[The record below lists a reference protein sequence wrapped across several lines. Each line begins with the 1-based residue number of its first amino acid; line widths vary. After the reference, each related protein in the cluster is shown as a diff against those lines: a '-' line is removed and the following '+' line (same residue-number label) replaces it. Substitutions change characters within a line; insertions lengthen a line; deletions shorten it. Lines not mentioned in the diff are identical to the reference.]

1 MEKEIRDMN
10 VKELKALAKE
20 RGIKRYYWLRKAQ
33 LIESL
38 ETETPPTE
46 APETEIMEAPENEI
60 MEAPENEIMEAPENE
75 IMEAPENE
83 IMEAPETEIM
93 EAPETEIMEAP
104 ETEIMEAPETE
115 IMEAPET
122 EIMEAPE
129 TEIMEAPETEIM
141 EAPETEIME
150 APETEIMDEPVPE
163 IMDEPVPEIKKP
175 VLSPDKMENIS
186 RVSSLVGLAKK
197 QADLVQKAINKF
209 ADWLINYIPEP
220 IRRTVNTRVEKLKK
234 EIKEILENKKKLS
247 RQEVNT
253 TGESSTA
260 QEVFTNKTEIK
271 LVENGGRVKV
281 YKTTGNLNF
290 DLTDKIM
297 EKITPIIE
305 TRTKVIHAFSCVIY
319 RGQGEIIEYSKTFKA
334 PPGTFSSLDDIKEYI
349 RQCEQ
354 KRLDLE
360 DAETWSKAYLPAT
373 ATYNSKGV
381 YEGRVRF
388 TSVSTK
394 IILSNEPLLGCGPLP
409 KWLAD
414 KKCVYAIDKID
425 DNLCFWRCL
434 VIHQRIMK
442 GEKRPE
448 EKTNRDAL
456 KLARDFYKRPNLKR
470 ENVCPTRLV
479 DFENIAKQFK
489 VNIRLFEPK
498 RNDDK
503 TAWRLVFGKNQFKKN
518 LPCVDIGL
526 FVYEDHDEKQAE
538 KDNRY
543 LRQGHCFFIKDI
555 ELLTKTWECV
565 GCRQRFNRHDNYNRH
580 VTGGTCGGGKTKL
593 ICPGEKFERIMNST
607 EKVFYGGNK
616 KFSYAACQWIEK
628 QSELIGRHIHHA
640 LCGHGGE
647 YYVYLYAGKEKDS
660 RAREIPVDGYEP
672 KSNTIFQYH
681 GCKWHGCPCQK
692 RKERNSLE
700 EELIAEERSADQRY
714 AKTIELEKKMKEQG
728 FKIVSV
734 WECEKPELKKKR
746 FCKKFRPYP
755 YFIVYDF
762 EAICQKINEKQ
773 TDELTITAKHIP
785 VSVAINDNLT
795 KKPSFIVEEDP
806 KELIKKFV
814 VELIKRASEIEET
827 VCLSNSVLGVYK
839 KFNEDDKGEQY
850 GGYLINE
857 ARVKLSKETAKSYV
871 NWVKQVPVFGFNS
884 GRYDINMIKEY
895 FVENLTSLSDVNV
908 AKKESSYMFLS
919 TPNFKFLDIKNFL
932 APGLSYDAWCRAY
945 GCELQKLAFPY
956 EWFDSFEKLNHIGP
970 VKYEEFYSSLK
981 GGITISQE
989 EYQNFCDE
997 FHKRGCVTMKDWLK
1011 EYNLADVEPFI
1022 EALEKTREQYYPDEI
1037 DLLKDAVSI
1046 PGISMTYVLNKAL
1059 KMKKKSDPDLFAPGD
1074 PCKCKCKNDCKKVGC
1089 EKCKEIRDNCK
1100 ICTKNEAY
1108 EMLTTGMIGG
1118 PSIVFCRHAEAGVSK
1133 IRSHIY
1139 SRSDSKAGAKLSEDA
1154 KTCRSVL
1161 GLDANSLYLFCS
1173 GQEMPCGKE
1182 KVFKCNPDEQ
1192 DEIIQN
1198 VLNDGL
1204 FGFFEVDIEVPE
1216 QKRKRFSEFCPLF
1229 VISEVSEDQIPQH
1242 MKDYKIN
1249 TGRKMIKNNK
1259 KLLGVMKAEKIL
1271 LYSPLLKWYLN
1282 HGLQVTKIHRYISYT
1297 SGRPFKWFPEE
1308 VSSARRAADLDK
1320 NKKQLG
1326 DTAKLKGN
1334 SFYGKMIE
1342 NLEKHIST
1350 KFTTDEKLIDKIFRS
1365 PFFEDLEEINAGV
1378 FEVRQRKRQV
1388 TITRPYQCGIA
1399 VYQLAKLRMLEF
1411 YYDFLDK
1418 FCDRRDFELIQMD
1431 TDSFYMALSA
1441 NDFDD
1446 IIKPEMKELYKE
1458 EKKNWLVTDEY
1469 SKRVPGL
1476 FKPEFQE
1483 KRMIALTSKCY
1494 YADSG
1499 GDEGIKKFS
1508 CKGVSRRQ
1516 NEMNWERYRKALS
1529 GSLDKARNIG
1539 FRKRYNHIVTYEQ
1552 SKLGLSAYYDKRIV
1566 HEDGIH
1572 TSCL

>member
-1 MEKEIRDMN
+1 MEKVIS
-10 VKELKALAKE
+10 
-20 RGIKRYYWLRKAQ
+20 YF
-33 LIESL
+33 
-38 ETETPPTE
+38 
-46 APETEIMEAPENEI
+46 
-60 MEAPENEIMEAPENE
+60 
-75 IMEAPENE
+75 
-83 IMEAPETEIM
+83 
-93 EAPETEIMEAP
+93 
-104 ETEIMEAPETE
+104 
-115 IMEAPET
+115 
-122 EIMEAPE
+122 
-129 TEIMEAPETEIM
+129 
-141 EAPETEIME
+141 
-150 APETEIMDEPVPE
+150 
-163 IMDEPVPEIKKP
+163 KKQ
-175 VLSPDKMENIS
+175 VDS
-186 RVSSLVGLAKK
+186 AKK
-197 QADLVQKAINKF
+197 AISKYAGQVINLV
-209 ADWLINYIPEP
+209 PEP
-220 IRRTVNTRVEKLKK
+220 IRRTVNTVTGNLMTK
-234 EIKEILENKKKLS
+234 INGIFENKKKLPPNAVEES
-247 RQEVNT
+247 SPQQEVVTNKKEIKST
-253 TGESSTA
+253 PNETVESSTT
-260 QEVFTNKTEIK
+260 QEVVTNKTEIK

-305 TRTKVIHAFSCVIY
+305 MRTKVIHAFSCVIY

-334 PPGTFSSLDDIKEYI
+334 PSGTFSSLADIKEYI

-373 ATYNSKGV
+373 ATYNSKGL

-414 KKCVYAIDKID
+414 KKCVYAIDKIN

-470 ENVCPTRLV
+470 ENVWPTRLV

-489 VNIRLFEPK
+489 VNIRLFEPRENK
-498 RNDDK
+498 DK

-538 KDNRY
+538 KDSRDS
-543 LRQGHCFFIKDI
+543 RQGHCFFIKDI
-555 ELLTKTWECV
+555 ELLTKTWECG
-565 GCRQRFNRHDNYNRH
+565 GCGQRFNRHDNYNRH

-593 ICPGEKFERIMNST
+593 LCPGGKFERIMNSS
-607 EKVFYGGNK
+607 EKVFYGGNTN
-616 KFSYAACQWIEK
+616 FSYAACQWIEK
-628 QSELIGRHIHHA
+628 QSELNGCHIHHA

-647 YYVYLYAGKEKDS
+647 FYVWVKLKGEKGVHGIN
-660 RAREIPVDGYEP
+660 IPVDGYEEAT
-672 KSNTIFQYH
+672 KTIFQYY

-692 RKERNSLE
+692 ERNSLE
-700 EELIAEERSADQRY
+700 EERY
-714 AKTIELEKKMKEQG
+714 AKTIELEKKMKEKHL
-728 FKIVSV
+728 KIVSV
-734 WECEKPELKKKR
+734 WECEKPELKKMR
-746 FCKKFRPYP
+746 FKKEFRPYP

-762 EAICQKINEKQ
+762 EALCKKIHETQ
-773 TDELTITAKHIP
+773 TEELTITAKHIP
-785 VSVAINDNLT
+785 VSVAINDNFS
-795 KKPSFIVEEDP
+795 KKPSFIVDEDP
-806 KELIKKFV
+806 KNLVKRFVENVLERISKIAEEVNSLYPCPGIREESDIEGNEEIVHLPKKV
-814 VELIKRASEIEET
+814 RNLWKT
-827 VCLSNSVLGVYK
+827 
-839 KFNEDDKGEQY
+839 
-850 GGYLINE
+850 
-857 ARVKLSKETAKSYV
+857 
-871 NWVKQVPVFGFNS
+871 WVKQVPIFGFNS

-895 FVENLTSLSDVNV
+895 FVKNLTEISDVNV
-908 AKKESSYMFLS
+908 AKKENSYMFLS
-919 TPNFKFLDIKNFL
+919 TPNFKFLDIKNYL

-981 GGITISQE
+981 GGINISQE

-997 FHKRGCVTMKDWLK
+997 FFKRGCVTMKDWLK
-1011 EYNLADVEPFI
+1011 EYNLADVKPFI

-1059 KMKKKSDPDLFAPGD
+1059 KMKKKSDPDLFAPGE
-1074 PCKCKCKNDCKKVGC
+1074 PCKCKCKVDCKKVGC

-1118 PSIVFCRHAEAGVSK
+1118 PSIVFCRYAEAGVSK

-1139 SRSDSKAGAKLSEDA
+1139 RGVDA
-1154 KTCRSVL
+1154 KTCRSVQ
-1161 GLDANSLYLFCS
+1161 GLDSNSLYLFCS

-1182 KVFKCNPDEQ
+1182 KVFKCNPEAKDK
-1192 DEIIQN
+1192 IIQN
-1198 VLNDGL
+1198 VLNDKL
-1204 FGFFEVDIEVPE
+1204 FGFFQVDIEVPE
-1216 QKRKRFSEFCPLF
+1216 QLRKRFSEFCPLF
-1229 VISEVSEDQIPQH
+1229 VISEVPEDQIPQH

-1297 SGRPFKWFPEE
+1297 SSRPFKWFPEE
-1308 VSSARRAADLDK
+1308 VSSARRAADNDK

-1342 NLEKHIST
+1342 NLEKHMTT
-1350 KFTTDEKLIDKIFRS
+1350 KFTRDEKLIDKIFRS

-1476 FKPEFQE
+1476 FKAEFQG

-1494 YADSG
+1494 FIIVTDNG
-1499 GDEGIKKFS
+1499 RDEGVKKFS
-1508 CKGVSRRQ
+1508 CKGVSRRH
-1516 NEMNWERYRKALS
+1516 NEMNWERYRKALF
-1529 GSLDKARNIG
+1529 GSLDKVTNIG
-1539 FRKRYNHIVTYEQ
+1539 FRKRDNHIVTYEQ

>member
-1 MEKEIRDMN
+1 
-10 VKELKALAKE
+10 
-20 RGIKRYYWLRKAQ
+20 
-33 LIESL
+33 
-38 ETETPPTE
+38 
-46 APETEIMEAPENEI
+46 
-60 MEAPENEIMEAPENE
+60 
-75 IMEAPENE
+75 
-83 IMEAPETEIM
+83 
-93 EAPETEIMEAP
+93 
-104 ETEIMEAPETE
+104 
-115 IMEAPET
+115 
-122 EIMEAPE
+122 
-129 TEIMEAPETEIM
+129 
-141 EAPETEIME
+141 
-150 APETEIMDEPVPE
+150 
-163 IMDEPVPEIKKP
+163 
-175 VLSPDKMENIS
+175 MENII
-186 RVSSLVGLAKK
+186 SSLARFTKK
-197 QADLVQKAINKF
+197 QVDSVKKAITQY
-209 ADWLINYIPEP
+209 AGQVINLVPEP
-220 IRRTVNTRVEKLKK
+220 IRRTVNTFTGNLITK
-234 EIKEILENKKKLS
+234 INGIFENKKKLPS
-247 RQEVNT
+247 NAVEESSPQQEVVTNKT
-253 TGESSTA
+253 EIKSTPNETGESSTA

-271 LVENGGRVKV
+271 LDENGGRVKV

-290 DLTDKIM
+290 DLTDIIM

-319 RGQGEIIEYSKTFKA
+319 RGQGEITEYSKTFKA
-334 PPGTFSSLDDIKEYI
+334 PPGTFSSLADIKEYI

-373 ATYNSKGV
+373 ATFNSKGV
-381 YEGRVRF
+381 YEGRVLF

-414 KKCVYAIDKID
+414 KKCIYAIDKIN

-442 GEKRPE
+442 GKKRPE
-448 EKTNRDAL
+448 EDTNREAL
-456 KLARDFYKRPNLKR
+456 KLARDFYRIPNLKR
-470 ENVCPTRLV
+470 EDVKPTRLV

-489 VNIRLFEPK
+489 VNIRLFEPAK
-498 RNDDK
+498 ESETAKESKTEEESKTAKESK
-503 TAWRLVFGKNQFKKN
+503 TAWRLVFVKNQFKKN
-518 LPCVDIGL
+518 LPCVNIGL
-526 FVYEDHDEKQAE
+526 FVYEDHDEEQAE

-543 LRQGHCFFIKDI
+543 SRQGHCFFIKDI

-628 QSELIGRHIHHA
+628 QSELTGRHIHHA

-647 YYVYLYAGKEKDS
+647 YYVHLYAGKEKNS
-660 RAREIPVDGYEP
+660 HAREIPVDGYEP

-681 GCKWHGCPCQK
+681 GCKWHGCPC

-700 EELIAEERSADQRY
+700 EERIAEQRY
-714 AKTIELEKKMKEQG
+714 TKTIELEKKMKEQG

-773 TDELTITAKHIP
+773 TDELEITAKHIP

-806 KELIKKFV
+806 KELNKKFV
-814 VELIKRASEIEET
+814 VELLKRARQIEET
-827 VCLSNSVLGVYK
+827 VWLSNPVLGVRRK
-839 KFNEDDKGEQY
+839 MNEDDQGEQY

-857 ARVKLSKETAKSYV
+857 AMVKLSKETAKSYV

-908 AKKESSYMFLS
+908 AKKENSYMFLS
-919 TPNFKFLDIKNFL
+919 KPNFKFLDIKSYL

-997 FHKRGCVTMKDWLK
+997 FRKRGCVTMKDWLK

-1059 KMKKKSDPDLFAPGD
+1059 KRKKYSEPDLFAPGE
-1074 PCKCKCKNDCKKVGC
+1074 PCKCECSSDDCQKKGC
-1089 EKCKEIRDNCK
+1089 EKCKEIRDNCE

-1139 SRSDSKAGAKLSEDA
+1139 SEADA
-1154 KTCRSVL
+1154 KTCRSVQ

-1182 KVFKCNPDEQ
+1182 KVFKCNPGEKAERAKQ

-1198 VLNDGL
+1198 VLNDKL

-1229 VISEVSEDQIPQH
+1229 VISEVPEDQIPQH

-1282 HGLQVTKIHRYISYT
+1282 HGLQVTKIHRYISYI

-1308 VSSARRAADLDK
+1308 VSSARREADNDK

-1350 KFTTDEKLIDKIFRS
+1350 KFTTDEKLIDHIFRS
-1365 PFFEDLEEINAGV
+1365 PFFEDLEEINEGV
-1378 FEVRQRKRQV
+1378 FEVRQRKRKV

-1411 YYDFLDK
+1411 YYDFLDN

-1441 NDFDD
+1441 NDFDE

-1476 FKPEFQE
+1476 FKAEFQG

-1494 YADSG
+1494 FADNG
-1499 GDEGIKKFS
+1499 KDEGVKKFS

-1516 NEMNWERYRKALS
+1516 NKMNWERYKNALF

-1539 FRKRYNHIVTYEQ
+1539 FRKRDNHIVTYEQ

>member
-1 MEKEIRDMN
+1 MWKSI
-10 VKELKALAKE
+10 
-20 RGIKRYYWLRKAQ
+20 
-33 LIESL
+33 
-38 ETETPPTE
+38 
-46 APETEIMEAPENEI
+46 
-60 MEAPENEIMEAPENE
+60 
-75 IMEAPENE
+75 
-83 IMEAPETEIM
+83 
-93 EAPETEIMEAP
+93 
-104 ETEIMEAPETE
+104 
-115 IMEAPET
+115 
-122 EIMEAPE
+122 
-129 TEIMEAPETEIM
+129 
-141 EAPETEIME
+141 
-150 APETEIMDEPVPE
+150 
-163 IMDEPVPEIKKP
+163 
-175 VLSPDKMENIS
+175 
-186 RVSSLVGLAKK
+186 SSLARFTKK
-197 QADLVQKAINKF
+197 QVDSVKKAISQY
-209 ADWLINYIPEP
+209 AGQVINLVPEP
-220 IRRTVNTRVEKLKK
+220 IRRTVNTFTGNLMTK
-234 EIKEILENKKKLS
+234 INGIFENKKKLPPNAVEES
-247 RQEVNT
+247 SPQQELVTNKT
-253 TGESSTA
+253 EIKSTPNETGESSTA

-334 PPGTFSSLDDIKEYI
+334 PSGTFSSLADIKEYI

-414 KKCVYAIDKID
+414 KKCIYAIDKIN

-434 VIHQRIMK
+434 TIHQRIMK
-442 GEKRPE
+442 GKKRPE
-448 EKTNRDAL
+448 EDTNREAL
-456 KLARDFYKRPNLKR
+456 KLARDFYRKPNIKR
-470 ENVCPTRLV
+470 EDVKPTRLV

-489 VNIRLFEPK
+489 VNIRLFELAK
-498 RNDDK
+498 GSK
-503 TAWRLVFGKNQFKKN
+503 TVWKLVFGKNQFKKN

-526 FVYEDHDEKQAE
+526 FVYGDYDEDEDEEDKR
-538 KDNRY
+538 DS
-543 LRQGHCFFIKDI
+543 RQGHCFFIKDI
-555 ELLTKTWECV
+555 ELLTKLWECG
-565 GCRQRFNRHDNYNRH
+565 GCGQRFNDHRNYNRH

-593 ICPGEKFERIMNST
+593 ICPGTKFRRIMNSS
-607 EKVFYGGNK
+607 EKVFYGENTN
-616 KFSYAACQWIEK
+616 FSYAACQWIEK
-628 QSELIGRHIHHA
+628 QSELIGKHIHHA

-647 YYVYLYAGKEKDS
+647 FSVKIGGKK
-660 RAREIPVDGYEP
+660 IFVDGYEP
-672 KSNTIFQYH
+672 KTRTIFQYH

-692 RKERNSLE
+692 ERNSLDE
-700 EELIAEERSADQRY
+700 KKYS
-714 AKTIELEKKMKEQG
+714 KTIELQEKMKEQG
-728 FKIVSV
+728 FKLFSV
-734 WECEKPELKKKR
+734 WECEKPELKKMELEKE
-746 FCKKFRPYP
+746 FRPYP

-762 EAICQKINEKQ
+762 EALHKKMDESQ
-773 TDELTITAKHIP
+773 TEELVITSRHVP

-795 KKPSFIVEEDP
+795 NEPVFIVDQDPGNLINSFMEELKKRQIKIAQMVECLYPQPESDDGKEKKEDP
-806 KELIKKFV
+806 IW
-814 VELIKRASEIEET
+814 R
-827 VCLSNSVLGVYK
+827 
-839 KFNEDDKGEQY
+839 
-850 GGYLINE
+850 
-857 ARVKLSKETAKSYV
+857 
-871 NWVKQVPVFGFNS
+871 NWVNQVPVFGFNS

-895 FVENLTSLSDVNV
+895 FVKNLAIISDVNV
-908 AKKESSYMFLS
+908 AKKENSYMFLS
-919 TPNFKFLDIKNFL
+919 TSNFKFLDIKNYL

-945 GCELQKLAFPY
+945 GCELQKLAFLY
-956 EWFDSFEKLNHIGP
+956 EWFDSFEKLNHKGP

-1011 EYNLADVEPFI
+1011 EYNLADVTPFI

-1046 PGISMTYVLNKAL
+1046 PGISMMYVLNEAL
-1059 KMKKKSDPDLFAPGD
+1059 KRKKYSEPDLFAPGE
-1074 PCKCKCKNDCKKVGC
+1074 PCKCECSSDDCGKTEGC

-1108 EMLTTGMIGG
+1108 EMLKTGMIGG
-1118 PSIVFCRHAEAGVSK
+1118 PSIVFCRYAEAGVSK

-1139 SRSDSKAGAKLSEDA
+1139 SEKA
-1154 KTCRSVL
+1154 KTCRSVH
-1161 GLDANSLYLFCS
+1161 GLDSNSLYLFCS

-1182 KVFKCNPDEQ
+1182 KVFKCNTEEK

-1198 VLNDGL
+1198 VLNDKL

-1229 VISEVSEDQIPQH
+1229 VISEVPEDQIPQH

-1259 KLLGVMKAEKIL
+1259 KLLGVMKTEKIL

-1308 VSSARRAADLDK
+1308 VSSARRDADNDK

-1342 NLEKHIST
+1342 NLEKHMNT
-1350 KFTTDEKLIDKIFRS
+1350 KFTTNEKLIDNIFRS
-1365 PFFEDLEEINAGV
+1365 PFFEDLEEINEGV
-1378 FEVRQRKRQV
+1378 FEVRQRKKQV

-1431 TDSFYMALSA
+1431 IDSFYMALSA
-1441 NDFDD
+1441 NDFDE

-1469 SKRVPGL
+1469 SK
-1476 FKPEFQE
+1476 EFRGYLKQNSKE
-1483 KRMIALTSKCY
+1483 K
-1494 YADSG
+1494 
-1499 GDEGIKKFS
+1499 E
-1508 CKGVSRRQ
+1508 
-1516 NEMNWERYRKALS
+1516 
-1529 GSLDKARNIG
+1529 
-1539 FRKRYNHIVTYEQ
+1539 
-1552 SKLGLSAYYDKRIV
+1552 
-1566 HEDGIH
+1566 
-1572 TSCL
+1572 

>member
-1 MEKEIRDMN
+1 MWKSI
-10 VKELKALAKE
+10 
-20 RGIKRYYWLRKAQ
+20 
-33 LIESL
+33 
-38 ETETPPTE
+38 
-46 APETEIMEAPENEI
+46 
-60 MEAPENEIMEAPENE
+60 
-75 IMEAPENE
+75 
-83 IMEAPETEIM
+83 
-93 EAPETEIMEAP
+93 
-104 ETEIMEAPETE
+104 
-115 IMEAPET
+115 
-122 EIMEAPE
+122 
-129 TEIMEAPETEIM
+129 
-141 EAPETEIME
+141 
-150 APETEIMDEPVPE
+150 
-163 IMDEPVPEIKKP
+163 
-175 VLSPDKMENIS
+175 
-186 RVSSLVGLAKK
+186 SSLARFTKK
-197 QADLVQKAINKF
+197 QVDSVKKAISQY
-209 ADWLINYIPEP
+209 AGQVINLVPEP
-220 IRRTVNTRVEKLKK
+220 IRRTVNTFTGNLMTK
-234 EIKEILENKKKLS
+234 INGIFENKKKLPPNAVEEPS
-247 RQEVNT
+247 PQQELVTNKT
-253 TGESSTA
+253 EIKSTPNETGESSTA

-334 PPGTFSSLDDIKEYI
+334 PSGTFSSLSDIKEYI

-354 KRLDLE
+354 KCLDLE

-373 ATYNSKGV
+373 ATYASKGV

-414 KKCVYAIDKID
+414 KKCIYAIDKIN

-434 VIHQRIMK
+434 AIHQRIMK
-442 GEKRPE
+442 GKKRPE
-448 EKTNRDAL
+448 EDTNREAL
-456 KLARDFYKRPNLKR
+456 KLARDFYKNQNLKR
-470 ENVCPTRLV
+470 EDVKPTRLV

-489 VNIRLFEPK
+489 VNIRLFELAK
-498 RNDDK
+498 ESK
-503 TAWRLVFGKNQFKKN
+503 TVWKLVFGKNQFKKN

-526 FVYEDHDEKQAE
+526 FVYGDYDEDEDEE
-538 KDNRY
+538 DNENPR
-543 LRQGHCFFIKDI
+543 RGHCFFIKDI
-555 ELLTKTWECV
+555 ELLAKLWECA
-565 GCRQRFNRHDNYNRH
+565 GCKQRFNRHDNYNRH

-593 ICPGEKFERIMNST
+593 ICPGTKFRRIMNSS
-607 EKVFYGGNK
+607 EKVFYGENTN
-616 KFSYAACQWIEK
+616 FSYAACQWIEK
-628 QSELIGRHIHHA
+628 QSELKGKHIHHA

-647 YYVYLYAGKEKDS
+647 FSVKIGGKK
-660 RAREIPVDGYEP
+660 IFVDGYEP
-672 KSNTIFQYH
+672 KTRTIFQYH

-692 RKERNSLE
+692 ERNSLDE
-700 EELIAEERSADQRY
+700 KKYS
-714 AKTIELEKKMKEQG
+714 KTIELQEKMKEQG
-728 FKIVSV
+728 FKLFSV
-734 WECEKPELKKKR
+734 WECEKPELKKMELEKE
-746 FCKKFRPYP
+746 FRPYP

-762 EAICQKINEKQ
+762 EALHKKMDEIQ
-773 TDELTITAKHIP
+773 TEELVITSRHVP

-795 KKPSFIVEEDP
+795 NEPVFIVDQDPGNLINSFMEELKKRQIKIAQMVECLYPQPESDDGKEKKEDP
-806 KELIKKFV
+806 IW
-814 VELIKRASEIEET
+814 R
-827 VCLSNSVLGVYK
+827 
-839 KFNEDDKGEQY
+839 
-850 GGYLINE
+850 
-857 ARVKLSKETAKSYV
+857 
-871 NWVKQVPVFGFNS
+871 NWVNQVPVFGFNS

-895 FVENLTSLSDVNV
+895 FVKNLAITSDVNV
-908 AKKESSYMFLS
+908 AKKENSYMFLS
-919 TPNFKFLDIKNFL
+919 TSNFKFLDIKNYL

-956 EWFDSFEKLNHIGP
+956 EWFDSFEKLNHKGP

-1011 EYNLADVEPFI
+1011 EYNLADVTPFI

-1046 PGISMTYVLNKAL
+1046 PGISVMYVLNEAL
-1059 KMKKKSDPDLFAPGD
+1059 KRKKYSEPDLFAPGE
-1074 PCKCKCKNDCKKVGC
+1074 PCKCECSSDDCGKTEGC
-1089 EKCKEIRDNCK
+1089 EKCQEIRDNCK

-1108 EMLTTGMIGG
+1108 EMLKTGMIGG
-1118 PSIVFCRHAEAGVSK
+1118 PSIVFCRYAEAGVSK

-1139 SRSDSKAGAKLSEDA
+1139 SEKA
-1154 KTCRSVL
+1154 KTCRSVH
-1161 GLDANSLYLFCS
+1161 GLDSNSLYLFCS

-1182 KVFKCNPDEQ
+1182 KVFKCNPGEKN
-1192 DEIIQN
+1192 EIIQN
-1198 VLNDGL
+1198 VLNDKL

-1229 VISEVSEDQIPQH
+1229 VISEVPEEQIPQH

-1297 SGRPFKWFPEE
+1297 YGRPFKWFPEE
-1308 VSSARRAADLDK
+1308 VSSARRAADQDK
-1320 NKKQLG
+1320 NKRQLG
-1326 DTAKLKGN
+1326 DTAKFKGN

-1342 NLEKHIST
+1342 NLEKHMNT
-1350 KFTTDEKLIDKIFRS
+1350 KFTTNEKLIDNIFRS
-1365 PFFEDLEEINAGV
+1365 PFFEDLEEINEGV
-1378 FEVRQRKRQV
+1378 FEVRQRKKQV

-1441 NDFDD
+1441 NDFDE

-1476 FKPEFQE
+1476 FKAEFQG

-1494 YADSG
+1494 FADSG
-1499 GDEGIKKFS
+1499 GDKGIKKFS

-1516 NEMNWERYRKALS
+1516 NKMNWERYKNALF

-1539 FRKRYNHIVTYEQ
+1539 FRKRDNHIVTYEQ
-1552 SKLGLSAYYDKRIV
+1552 SKKGLSAYYDKRIV
-1566 HEDGIH
+1566 YEDGIH

>member
-33 LIESL
+33 VIESL
-38 ETETPPTE
+38 ETETPPT
-46 APETEIMEAPENEI
+46 
-60 MEAPENEIMEAPENE
+60 
-75 IMEAPENE
+75 EAPENE

-93 EAPETEIMEAP
+93 EAPENEIMEAP
-104 ETEIMEAPETE
+104 AP
-115 IMEAPET
+115 
-122 EIMEAPE
+122 
-129 TEIMEAPETEIM
+129 
-141 EAPETEIME
+141 
-150 APETEIMDEPVPE
+150 EIMDESVPE
-163 IMDEPVPEIKKP
+163 IMDEPVPEIKKA
-175 VLSPDKMENIS
+175 VLSPTKMENIS

-197 QADLVQKAINKF
+197 QADLAQKAINKF

-297 EKITPIIE
+297 ENITPIIE

-388 TSVSTK
+388 TSVGTN
-394 IILSNEPLLGCGPLP
+394 IILSNEPLLGCVPLP

-448 EKTNRDAL
+448 KKTNRDAL

-470 ENVCPTRLV
+470 ENVKPTRLV

-489 VNIRLFEPK
+489 VNIRLFEP
-498 RNDDK
+498 RENEDK

-607 EKVFYGGNK
+607 EKVFYGGNT

-628 QSELIGRHIHHA
+628 QSELTRRHIHHA

-647 YYVYLYAGKEKDS
+647 YYVHLYAGKEKDS
-660 RAREIPVDGYEP
+660 HAREIPVDGYEP
-672 KSNTIFQYH
+672 ESNTIFQYH
-681 GCKWHGCPCQK
+681 GCKWRGCPC

-700 EELIAEERSADQRY
+700 EELIAEQRY

-806 KELIKKFV
+806 KKLAERFV
-814 VELIKRASEIEET
+814 VELLKRARQIEEK
-827 VCLSNSVLGVYK
+827 VESANYVLGARRK
-839 KFNEDDKGEQY
+839 MNEDNKGNQY

-857 ARVKLSKETAKSYV
+857 ERVKLAKETAKSYV

-908 AKKESSYMFLS
+908 AKKENSYMFLS

-1059 KMKKKSDPDLFAPGD
+1059 KMKKKSDPDLFAPGE
-1074 PCKCKCKNDCKKVGC
+1074 PCKCKCKNDCQKKGC
-1089 EKCKEIRDNCK
+1089 EKCKEIRDNCE

-1108 EMLTTGMIGG
+1108 EMLSTGMIGG

-1139 SRSDSKAGAKLSEDA
+1139 SEADA

-1173 GQEMPCGKE
+1173 GHEMPCGKE
-1182 KVFKCNPDEQ
+1182 KVFKCNPEAKPEQSSAEQ
-1192 DEIIQN
+1192 DELIQN
-1198 VLNDGL
+1198 VLNDEL

-1229 VISEVSEDQIPQH
+1229 VISEVSEEQIPQH

-1249 TGRKMIKNNK
+1249 TGRKMIKNIK

-1308 VSSARRAADLDK
+1308 VSSARRAADNDK

-1350 KFTTDEKLIDKIFRS
+1350 KFTRDEKLIDKIFRS

-1476 FKPEFQE
+1476 FKAEFQG

-1499 GDEGIKKFS
+1499 GEAGAKLGGDEGVKKFS

-1516 NEMNWERYRKALS
+1516 NKMNWDRYKNALF

-1539 FRKRYNHIVTYEQ
+1539 FRKRDNHIVTYEQ

>member
-46 APETEIMEAPENEI
+46 APETEIMEAPE
-60 MEAPENEIMEAPENE
+60 
-75 IMEAPENE
+75 
-83 IMEAPETEIM
+83 TEIM
-93 EAPETEIMEAP
+93 EAPETEIMEAA
-104 ETEIMEAPETE
+104 ETEIMEAAETE
-115 IMEAPET
+115 IMEAAET
-122 EIMEAPE
+122 EIMEAAE
-129 TEIMEAPETEIM
+129 TEIMEA
-141 EAPETEIME
+141 
-150 APETEIMDEPVPE
+150 PVPE

-209 ADWLINYIPEP
+209 ADWIINYIPEP

-297 EKITPIIE
+297 EKITPIIG

-319 RGQGEIIEYSKTFKA
+319 RGQGEIIEYSKSFKA

-394 IILSNEPLLGCGPLP
+394 IILSNEPLLGCRPLP

-470 ENVCPTRLV
+470 ENVKPTRLV

-489 VNIRLFEPK
+489 VNIRLFEP
-498 RNDDK
+498 RENEDK
-503 TAWRLVFGKNQFKKN
+503 IAWRLVFGKNQFKKN

-580 VTGGTCGGGKTKL
+580 VTGGTCDGGKTKL

-607 EKVFYGGNK
+607 EKVFYGGNT
-616 KFSYAACQWIEK
+616 KFCYAACQWIEK
-628 QSELIGRHIHHA
+628 QSELTGRHIHHA

-647 YYVYLYAGKEKDS
+647 YYVHLYAGKEKNS
-660 RAREIPVDGYEP
+660 HAREIPVDGYEP
-672 KSNTIFQYH
+672 ESNTIFQYH

-700 EELIAEERSADQRY
+700 EALIAEQRY

-755 YFIVYDF
+755 YFIVHDF

-806 KELIKKFV
+806 KKLAERFV
-814 VELIKRASEIEET
+814 VELLKRAREIEET
-827 VCLSNSVLGVYK
+827 VWLSNPVLGVRRNM
-839 KFNEDDKGEQY
+839 NEDDKGDQY
-850 GGYLINE
+850 GGYSINE

-895 FVENLTSLSDVNV
+895 FVKNFTSLSDVNV
-908 AKKESSYMFLS
+908 AKKENSYMFLS

-1074 PCKCKCKNDCKKVGC
+1074 QCKCKCKNDCQKKGC
-1089 EKCKEIRDNCK
+1089 EKCKEIRDNCE

-1139 SRSDSKAGAKLSEDA
+1139 SEADA

-1182 KVFKCNPDEQ
+1182 KVFKCNPEAKPEQSSAEQ

-1198 VLNDGL
+1198 VLNDKL

-1229 VISEVSEDQIPQH
+1229 VISEVPEDQIPQH

-1308 VSSARRAADLDK
+1308 VSSARRDADNDK

-1350 KFTTDEKLIDKIFRS
+1350 KFTTDEKLIDKIFRC

-1441 NDFDD
+1441 NDFDE

-1476 FKPEFQE
+1476 FKAEFQG

-1499 GDEGIKKFS
+1499 GEGVKKFS

-1516 NEMNWERYRKALS
+1516 NKMNWERYKNALF

-1539 FRKRYNHIVTYEQ
+1539 FRKRDNHIVTYEQ

>member
-1 MEKEIRDMN
+1 
-10 VKELKALAKE
+10 
-20 RGIKRYYWLRKAQ
+20 
-33 LIESL
+33 
-38 ETETPPTE
+38 
-46 APETEIMEAPENEI
+46 
-60 MEAPENEIMEAPENE
+60 
-75 IMEAPENE
+75 
-83 IMEAPETEIM
+83 
-93 EAPETEIMEAP
+93 
-104 ETEIMEAPETE
+104 
-115 IMEAPET
+115 
-122 EIMEAPE
+122 
-129 TEIMEAPETEIM
+129 
-141 EAPETEIME
+141 
-150 APETEIMDEPVPE
+150 
-163 IMDEPVPEIKKP
+163 
-175 VLSPDKMENIS
+175 MENII
-186 RVSSLVGLAKK
+186 SSLARFTKK
-197 QADLVQKAINKF
+197 QVDSVKKAITQY
-209 ADWLINYIPEP
+209 AGQVINLVPEP
-220 IRRTVNTRVEKLKK
+220 IRRTVNTFTGNLITK
-234 EIKEILENKKKLS
+234 INGIFENKKKLPS
-247 RQEVNT
+247 NAVEESSPQQEVVTNKT
-253 TGESSTA
+253 EIKSTPNETGESSTA
-260 QEVFTNKTEIK
+260 KEVVTNKTEIK
-271 LVENGGRVKV
+271 LAENGGRVKV

-334 PPGTFSSLDDIKEYI
+334 PPGTFSSLADIKEYI

-373 ATYNSKGV
+373 ATFNSKGV
-381 YEGRVRF
+381 YEGRVLF

-414 KKCVYAIDKID
+414 KKCVYAIDKIN

-434 VIHQRIMK
+434 AIHQRIMK
-442 GEKRPE
+442 GVERPE
-448 EKTNRDAL
+448 KKTNREAL

-470 ENVCPTRLV
+470 ENVKPTRLV

-489 VNIRLFEPK
+489 INIRLFEP
-498 RNDDK
+498 RENEDK

-526 FVYEDHDEKQAE
+526 FVYEDHDEEPAE
-538 KDNRY
+538 KNKRY
-543 LRQGHCFFIKDI
+543 SRQGHCFFIKNI

-647 YYVYLYAGKEKDS
+647 YYVHLYAGKEKNS
-660 RAREIPVDGYEP
+660 HAREIPVDGYEP

-700 EELIAEERSADQRY
+700 EERSADKRY

-773 TDELTITAKHIP
+773 TDELEITAKHIP

-806 KELIKKFV
+806 KELNKKFV
-814 VELIKRASEIEET
+814 VELLKRARQIEKKVE
-827 VCLSNSVLGVYK
+827 SANYVLGVRRK
-839 KFNEDDKGEQY
+839 MNEDDKGEQY

-908 AKKESSYMFLS
+908 AKKENSYMFLS

-1059 KMKKKSDPDLFAPGD
+1059 KRKKYSEPDLFAPGE
-1074 PCKCKCKNDCKKVGC
+1074 PCKCECSSDDCQKKGC

-1139 SRSDSKAGAKLSEDA
+1139 READA
-1154 KTCRSVL
+1154 KTCRSVQ

-1182 KVFKCNPDEQ
+1182 KVFHCDPEEK

-1198 VLNDGL
+1198 VLNDKL

-1216 QKRKRFSEFCPLF
+1216 QKRKLFSEFCPLF
-1229 VISEVSEDQIPQH
+1229 VISEVPEDQIPQH

-1259 KLLGVMKAEKIL
+1259 KLLGVMKTEKIL

-1308 VSSARRAADLDK
+1308 VSSARREADNDK

-1365 PFFEDLEEINAGV
+1365 PFFEDLEEINEGV
-1378 FEVRQRKRQV
+1378 FEVRQRKKQV

-1441 NDFDD
+1441 NDFDE
-1446 IIKPEMKELYKE
+1446 IIKPEMKELYFGDGAQLGSE
-1458 EKKNWLVTDEY
+1458 AEKKNWLVTDEY

-1476 FKPEFQE
+1476 FKAEFQG

-1494 YADSG
+1494 FADNG
-1499 GDEGIKKFS
+1499 KDEGVKKFS

-1516 NEMNWERYRKALS
+1516 NKMNWERYKNALF

-1539 FRKRYNHIVTYEQ
+1539 FRKRDNHIVTYEQ

>member
-1 MEKEIRDMN
+1 MEKVIS
-10 VKELKALAKE
+10 
-20 RGIKRYYWLRKAQ
+20 YF
-33 LIESL
+33 
-38 ETETPPTE
+38 
-46 APETEIMEAPENEI
+46 
-60 MEAPENEIMEAPENE
+60 
-75 IMEAPENE
+75 
-83 IMEAPETEIM
+83 
-93 EAPETEIMEAP
+93 
-104 ETEIMEAPETE
+104 
-115 IMEAPET
+115 
-122 EIMEAPE
+122 
-129 TEIMEAPETEIM
+129 
-141 EAPETEIME
+141 
-150 APETEIMDEPVPE
+150 
-163 IMDEPVPEIKKP
+163 KKQ
-175 VLSPDKMENIS
+175 VDS
-186 RVSSLVGLAKK
+186 AKK
-197 QADLVQKAINKF
+197 AISKYAGQVINLV
-209 ADWLINYIPEP
+209 PEP
-220 IRRTVNTRVEKLKK
+220 IRRTVNTVTGNLMTK
-234 EIKEILENKKKLS
+234 INGIFENKKKLPPNAVEES
-247 RQEVNT
+247 SPQQEVVTNKKEIKST
-253 TGESSTA
+253 PNETVESSTT
-260 QEVFTNKTEIK
+260 QEVVTNKTEIK

-305 TRTKVIHAFSCVIY
+305 MRTKVIHAFSCVIY

-334 PPGTFSSLDDIKEYI
+334 PSGTFSSLADIKEYI

-414 KKCVYAIDKID
+414 KKCVYAIDKIN

-470 ENVCPTRLV
+470 ENVWPTRLV

-489 VNIRLFEPK
+489 VNIRLFEPRENK
-498 RNDDK
+498 DK

-538 KDNRY
+538 KDSRDS
-543 LRQGHCFFIKDI
+543 RQGHCFFIKDI
-555 ELLTKTWECV
+555 ELLTKTWECG
-565 GCRQRFNRHDNYNRH
+565 GCGQRFNRHDNYNRH
-580 VTGGTCGGGKTKL
+580 VTGGTCDGGKTKL
-593 ICPGEKFERIMNST
+593 LCPGGKFERIMNSS
-607 EKVFYGGNK
+607 EKVFYGGNTN
-616 KFSYAACQWIEK
+616 FSYAACQWIEK
-628 QSELIGRHIHHA
+628 QSKLNGCHIHHA

-647 YYVYLYAGKEKDS
+647 FYVWVKLKGEKGVHGIN
-660 RAREIPVDGYEP
+660 IPVDGYEEAT
-672 KSNTIFQYH
+672 KTIFQYY

-692 RKERNSLE
+692 ERNSLE
-700 EELIAEERSADQRY
+700 EERY
-714 AKTIELEKKMKEQG
+714 AKTIELEKKMKEKHL
-728 FKIVSV
+728 KIVSV
-734 WECEKPELKKKR
+734 WECEKPELKKMR
-746 FCKKFRPYP
+746 FKKEFRPYP

-762 EAICQKINEKQ
+762 EALCKKIHETQ
-773 TDELTITAKHIP
+773 TEELTITAKHIP
-785 VSVAINDNLT
+785 VSVAINDNFT
-795 KKPSFIVEEDP
+795 KKPSFIVDEDP
-806 KELIKKFV
+806 KNLVKRFVENVLERISKIAEENNSLYPCPGIREESDEEGNEEIVHLPKKV
-814 VELIKRASEIEET
+814 RNLWKT
-827 VCLSNSVLGVYK
+827 
-839 KFNEDDKGEQY
+839 
-850 GGYLINE
+850 
-857 ARVKLSKETAKSYV
+857 
-871 NWVKQVPVFGFNS
+871 WVKQVPIFGFNS

-895 FVENLTSLSDVNV
+895 FVKNLTEISDVNV
-908 AKKESSYMFLS
+908 AKKENSYMFLS
-919 TPNFKFLDIKNFL
+919 TPNFKFLDIKNYL

-981 GGITISQE
+981 GGINISQE

-997 FHKRGCVTMKDWLK
+997 FSKRGCVTMKDWLK
-1011 EYNLADVEPFI
+1011 EYNLADVKPFI

-1059 KMKKKSDPDLFAPGD
+1059 KMKKKSDPDLFAPGE
-1074 PCKCKCKNDCKKVGC
+1074 PCKCKCKVDCKKVGC

-1118 PSIVFCRHAEAGVSK
+1118 PSIVFCRYAEAGVSK

-1139 SRSDSKAGAKLSEDA
+1139 RGADA
-1154 KTCRSVL
+1154 KTCRSVQ
-1161 GLDANSLYLFCS
+1161 GLDSNSLYLFCS

-1182 KVFKCNPDEQ
+1182 KVFKCNPEAKDK
-1192 DEIIQN
+1192 IIQN
-1198 VLNDGL
+1198 VLNDKL
-1204 FGFFEVDIEVPE
+1204 FGFFQVDIEVPE
-1216 QKRKRFSEFCPLF
+1216 QLRKRFSEFCPLF
-1229 VISEVSEDQIPQH
+1229 VISEVPEDQIPQH

-1297 SGRPFKWFPEE
+1297 SSRPFKWFPEE
-1308 VSSARRAADLDK
+1308 VSSARRAADNDK

-1342 NLEKHIST
+1342 NLEKHMTT
-1350 KFTTDEKLIDKIFRS
+1350 KFTRDEKLIDKIFRS

-1476 FKPEFQE
+1476 FKAEFQG

-1494 YADSG
+1494 FIIVTDNG
-1499 GDEGIKKFS
+1499 RDEGVKKFS
-1508 CKGVSRRQ
+1508 CKGVSRRH
-1516 NEMNWERYRKALS
+1516 NEMNWERYRKALF
-1529 GSLDKARNIG
+1529 GSLDKVTNIG
-1539 FRKRYNHIVTYEQ
+1539 FRKRDNHIVTYEQ

>member
-46 APETEIMEAPENEI
+46 APETEIMEAPE
-60 MEAPENEIMEAPENE
+60 
-75 IMEAPENE
+75 
-83 IMEAPETEIM
+83 
-93 EAPETEIMEAP
+93 
-104 ETEIMEAPETE
+104 
-115 IMEAPET
+115 
-122 EIMEAPE
+122 

-150 APETEIMDEPVPE
+150 APETEIMDDPAPEIMDEPAPE
-163 IMDEPVPEIKKP
+163 IMDEPVPEIKKA
-175 VLSPDKMENIS
+175 VLSPTKMENIS

-197 QADLVQKAINKF
+197 QANLVQKAINKF

-220 IRRTVNTRVEKLKK
+220 IRRTVNTCVEKLKK
-234 EIKEILENKKKLS
+234 EIKEILENKKNLS

-489 VNIRLFEPK
+489 VNIRLFEP
-498 RNDDK
+498 RENEDK

-565 GCRQRFNRHDNYNRH
+565 GYRQRFNRHDNYNRH

-628 QSELIGRHIHHA
+628 QSELIGSHIHHA

-681 GCKWHGCPCQK
+681 GCKWHGCPC

-700 EELIAEERSADQRY
+700 EELIAKQRY

-755 YFIVYDF
+755 YYIVYDF
-762 EAICQKINEKQ
+762 EAICQKINKKQ
-773 TDELTITAKHIP
+773 TDELTITTKHIP

-814 VELIKRASEIEET
+814 VELLKRASEIEET
-827 VCLSNSVLGVYK
+827 VWLSNPVLGVYK

-857 ARVKLSKETAKSYV
+857 AGVKLSKETAKSYV

-884 GRYDINMIKEY
+884 GGYDINMIKEY
-895 FVENLTSLSDVNV
+895 FVKKLTSLSDVNV
-908 AKKESSYMFLS
+908 AKKENSYMFLS
-919 TPNFKFLDIKNFL
+919 TPNFKFLDIKNYL

-1022 EALEKTREQYYPDEI
+1022 EALEKTRENYYPDEI

-1074 PCKCKCKNDCKKVGC
+1074 PCKCKCKVDCKKVGC
-1089 EKCKEIRDNCK
+1089 EKCKEIRDNCE

-1139 SRSDSKAGAKLSEDA
+1139 EDA

-1161 GLDANSLYLFCS
+1161 GLDSNSLYLFCS

-1182 KVFKCNPDEQ
+1182 KVFKCNTEAKPEQSSAEQ

-1198 VLNDGL
+1198 VLNDKL

-1229 VISEVSEDQIPQH
+1229 VISEVPEEQIPQH

-1308 VSSARRAADLDK
+1308 VSSARRAADQDK

-1342 NLEKHIST
+1342 NLEKHISA

-1446 IIKPEMKELYKE
+1446 IIKPKMKELYKE

-1476 FKPEFQE
+1476 FKAEFQG

-1494 YADSG
+1494 FADSG
-1499 GDEGIKKFS
+1499 GDRDEGIKNSPVK
-1508 CKGVSRRQ
+1508 
-1516 NEMNWERYRKALS
+1516 E
-1529 GSLDKARNIG
+1529 
-1539 FRKRYNHIVTYEQ
+1539 
-1552 SKLGLSAYYDKRIV
+1552 
-1566 HEDGIH
+1566 
-1572 TSCL
+1572 

>member
-38 ETETPPTE
+38 ETETPPTD
-46 APETEIMEAPENEI
+46 
-60 MEAPENEIMEAPENE
+60 
-75 IMEAPENE
+75 
-83 IMEAPETEIM
+83 
-93 EAPETEIMEAP
+93 
-104 ETEIMEAPETE
+104 
-115 IMEAPET
+115 
-122 EIMEAPE
+122 
-129 TEIMEAPETEIM
+129 
-141 EAPETEIME
+141 
-150 APETEIMDEPVPE
+150 APETEIMDAPETEIMDAPETEIMDAPETEIMDAPETE

-175 VLSPDKMENIS
+175 VLSPTKMENIS

-197 QADLVQKAINKF
+197 QADLVKKAINKF

-247 RQEVNT
+247 QQEVNT

-260 QEVFTNKTEIK
+260 KEVVTNKTEIK
-271 LVENGGRVKV
+271 LVESGGRVKV

-319 RGQGEIIEYSKTFKA
+319 RGKGEIIEYSKTFKA
-334 PPGTFSSLDDIKEYI
+334 PPGTFLSLADIKEYI
-349 RQCEQ
+349 HQCEQ

-470 ENVCPTRLV
+470 GDVKPTRLV

-489 VNIRLFEPK
+489 VNIRLFEPRENK
-498 RNDDK
+498 DK

-526 FVYEDHDEKQAE
+526 FVYEDHDKKQAE
-538 KDNRY
+538 EDNRY
-543 LRQGHCFFIKDI
+543 SRQGHCFFIKDI

-565 GCRQRFNRHDNYNRH
+565 GCGQRFNRHDNYNRH

-607 EKVFYGGNK
+607 EKVFYGGNT

-647 YYVYLYAGKEKDS
+647 YYVTVKDDEKD
-660 RAREIPVDGYEP
+660 RKKEIPVDGYESE
-672 KSNTIFQYH
+672 SNTIFQYH

-700 EELIAEERSADQRY
+700 EERSAEQRY
-714 AKTIELEKKMKEQG
+714 AKTIELEKKMKKQG

-806 KELIKKFV
+806 KKLAERFVDEL
-814 VELIKRASEIEET
+814 LKRASEIEEK
-827 VCLSNSVLGVYK
+827 VGSANQVLGVYK
-839 KFNEDDKGEQY
+839 KFDEEDKREQY

-857 ARVKLSKETAKSYV
+857 ERVRLPKETAKSYV
-871 NWVKQVPVFGFNS
+871 NWVKKAPVFGFNS

-895 FVENLTSLSDVNV
+895 FVKSLAALSDVNV
-908 AKKESSYMFLS
+908 AKKE
-919 TPNFKFLDIKNFL
+919 
-932 APGLSYDAWCRAY
+932 
-945 GCELQKLAFPY
+945 
-956 EWFDSFEKLNHIGP
+956 
-970 VKYEEFYSSLK
+970 
-981 GGITISQE
+981 
-989 EYQNFCDE
+989 
-997 FHKRGCVTMKDWLK
+997 
-1011 EYNLADVEPFI
+1011 
-1022 EALEKTREQYYPDEI
+1022 
-1037 DLLKDAVSI
+1037 
-1046 PGISMTYVLNKAL
+1046 
-1059 KMKKKSDPDLFAPGD
+1059 
-1074 PCKCKCKNDCKKVGC
+1074 
-1089 EKCKEIRDNCK
+1089 
-1100 ICTKNEAY
+1100 
-1108 EMLTTGMIGG
+1108 
-1118 PSIVFCRHAEAGVSK
+1118 
-1133 IRSHIY
+1133 
-1139 SRSDSKAGAKLSEDA
+1139 
-1154 KTCRSVL
+1154 
-1161 GLDANSLYLFCS
+1161 NS
-1173 GQEMPCGKE
+1173 
-1182 KVFKCNPDEQ
+1182 
-1192 DEIIQN
+1192 
-1198 VLNDGL
+1198 
-1204 FGFFEVDIEVPE
+1204 
-1216 QKRKRFSEFCPLF
+1216 
-1229 VISEVSEDQIPQH
+1229 
-1242 MKDYKIN
+1242 
-1249 TGRKMIKNNK
+1249 
-1259 KLLGVMKAEKIL
+1259 
-1271 LYSPLLKWYLN
+1271 
-1282 HGLQVTKIHRYISYT
+1282 
-1297 SGRPFKWFPEE
+1297 
-1308 VSSARRAADLDK
+1308 
-1320 NKKQLG
+1320 
-1326 DTAKLKGN
+1326 
-1334 SFYGKMIE
+1334 
-1342 NLEKHIST
+1342 
-1350 KFTTDEKLIDKIFRS
+1350 
-1365 PFFEDLEEINAGV
+1365 
-1378 FEVRQRKRQV
+1378 
-1388 TITRPYQCGIA
+1388 
-1399 VYQLAKLRMLEF
+1399 
-1411 YYDFLDK
+1411 
-1418 FCDRRDFELIQMD
+1418 
-1431 TDSFYMALSA
+1431 
-1441 NDFDD
+1441 
-1446 IIKPEMKELYKE
+1446 
-1458 EKKNWLVTDEY
+1458 
-1469 SKRVPGL
+1469 
-1476 FKPEFQE
+1476 
-1483 KRMIALTSKCY
+1483 
-1494 YADSG
+1494 
-1499 GDEGIKKFS
+1499 
-1508 CKGVSRRQ
+1508 
-1516 NEMNWERYRKALS
+1516 
-1529 GSLDKARNIG
+1529 
-1539 FRKRYNHIVTYEQ
+1539 
-1552 SKLGLSAYYDKRIV
+1552 
-1566 HEDGIH
+1566 
-1572 TSCL
+1572 

>member
-46 APETEIMEAPENEI
+46 APENEIMEAPENEI
-60 MEAPENEIMEAPENE
+60 MEAPETEIMEAPENE

-93 EAPETEIMEAP
+93 EAP
-104 ETEIMEAPETE
+104 
-115 IMEAPET
+115 
-122 EIMEAPE
+122 
-129 TEIMEAPETEIM
+129 
-141 EAPETEIME
+141 
-150 APETEIMDEPVPE
+150 
-163 IMDEPVPEIKKP
+163 VPEIKKP
-175 VLSPDKMENIS
+175 VLLPTKMENIS
-186 RVSSLVGLAKK
+186 KVSSLVGLAKK

-209 ADWLINYIPEP
+209 ADWLINYIPAP

-234 EIKEILENKKKLS
+234 QIKEILENKKKLY

-334 PPGTFSSLDDIKEYI
+334 PPGTFSSLADIKEYI

-373 ATYNSKGV
+373 ATYASKGV

-425 DNLCFWRCL
+425 DNLCLWRCL

-442 GEKRPE
+442 GKKRPE
-448 EKTNRDAL
+448 EDTNREAL
-456 KLARDFYKRPNLKR
+456 KLARDFYRIPNLKR
-470 ENVCPTRLV
+470 EDVKPTRLV

-498 RNDDK
+498 RNEDK
-503 TAWRLVFGKNQFKKN
+503 TEWRLVFGKNQFKKN

-526 FVYEDHDEKQAE
+526 FVYEDHDEDEDE

-543 LRQGHCFFIKDI
+543 SRQGHCFFIKDI

-647 YYVYLYAGKEKDS
+647 YYAHLYAGKEKNS
-660 RAREIPVDGYEP
+660 HAREIPVDGYEP

-681 GCKWHGCPCQK
+681 GCKWHGCPC

-700 EELIAEERSADQRY
+700 EERIAEQRY
-714 AKTIELEKKMKEQG
+714 TKTIELEKKMKEQG

-773 TDELTITAKHIP
+773 TDELEITAKHIP

-795 KKPSFIVEEDP
+795 KKPSFIVKEDP
-806 KELIKKFV
+806 KKLIKKFV
-814 VELIKRASEIEET
+814 VELLKRARQIEET
-827 VCLSNSVLGVYK
+827 VWLSNPVLGVYK
-839 KFNEDDKGEQY
+839 KFNEDDQGEQY

-857 ARVKLSKETAKSYV
+857 AMVKLSKETAKSYV

-908 AKKESSYMFLS
+908 AKKENSYMFLS
-919 TPNFKFLDIKNFL
+919 TPNFKFLDIKSYL

-945 GCELQKLAFPY
+945 GCELQKLSFPY
-956 EWFDSFEKLNHIGP
+956 EWFDSFKKLNHIGP

-1059 KMKKKSDPDLFAPGD
+1059 KMKKKSDPDLFAPGE
-1074 PCKCKCKNDCKKVGC
+1074 PCKCECSSDDCQKKGC
-1089 EKCKEIRDNCK
+1089 EKCKEIRDNCE

-1139 SRSDSKAGAKLSEDA
+1139 REEDA
-1154 KTCRSVL
+1154 KTCRSVQ

-1182 KVFKCNPDEQ
+1182 KVFHCDPAEKN
-1192 DEIIQN
+1192 EIIQN
-1198 VLNDGL
+1198 VLNDKL

-1229 VISEVSEDQIPQH
+1229 VISEVPEDQIPQH

-1259 KLLGVMKAEKIL
+1259 KLLGVMKTEKIL
-1271 LYSPLLKWYLN
+1271 IYSPLLKWYLN

-1308 VSSARRAADLDK
+1308 VSSARREADNDK

-1350 KFTTDEKLIDKIFRS
+1350 KFTTDEKLIDEIFRS
-1365 PFFEDLEEINAGV
+1365 PFFEDLEEINEGV
-1378 FEVRQRKRQV
+1378 FEVRQRKRKV

-1441 NDFDD
+1441 NDFDE
-1446 IIKPEMKELYKE
+1446 IIKPEMKELYK
-1458 EKKNWLVTDEY
+1458 KK
-1469 SKRVPGL
+1469 
-1476 FKPEFQE
+1476 
-1483 KRMIALTSKCY
+1483 
-1494 YADSG
+1494 
-1499 GDEGIKKFS
+1499 
-1508 CKGVSRRQ
+1508 
-1516 NEMNWERYRKALS
+1516 
-1529 GSLDKARNIG
+1529 
-1539 FRKRYNHIVTYEQ
+1539 
-1552 SKLGLSAYYDKRIV
+1552 KRI
-1566 HEDGIH
+1566 G
-1572 TSCL
+1572 L